1 MGRGLTM
8 LSAPWRIALT
18 SEIGTSHAA
27 SGTPCQDSAGHAIL
41 ETSHGPILVA
51 AVSDGAG
58 SATHSH
64 IGSAQAV
71 ATFIAE
77 VTLFL
82 NAERDISTIDAD
94 QALRWIRTAADAV
107 TAKAQSNNHEPRN
120 YSCTL
125 LAAIV
130 GADHAA
136 FIQIGDGAIVV
147 SHGDEDG
154 WSYVFW
160 PQHGEFANTTN
171 FIQSPELENIIA
183 FDLAPRRIDEFAIF
197 SDGIEN
203 LVLHKASRS
212 VQQSFFQSMIQ
223 PVRKIEVGGLAEE
236 LSEGLR
242 RYLASP
248 TICERTDDDKT
259 LVLATRSALI
269 ESSDA
274 RATA

>member
-1 MGRGLTM
+1 MQ
-8 LSAPWRIALT
+8 SAPWRIVLA

-27 SGTPCQDSAGHAIL
+27 TGAPCQDSVGHAFFDY
-41 ETSHGPILVA
+41 SHGVVLVV

-58 SATHSH
+58 SAAHSQL
-64 IGSAQAV
+64 GSSVAV
-71 ATFIAE
+71 KTFVSEVEQFLAGGGRVSGIDSARAVDWVRLAAEATVVIAKSNE
-77 VTLFL
+77 HD
-82 NAERDISTIDAD
+82 ARD
-94 QALRWIRTAADAV
+94 
-107 TAKAQSNNHEPRN
+107 

-130 GADHAA
+130 GDEQAA
-136 FIQIGDGAIVV
+136 FVQVGDGAIVV

-171 FIQSPELENIIA
+171 FIQSPELNSITA
-183 FDLAPRRIDEFAIF
+183 FDLAEQRIVEFAIF

-203 LVLHKASRS
+203 LVLHRATRT
-212 VQQSFFQSMIQ
+212 VQQTFFQTMIK
-223 PVRKIEVGGLAEE
+223 PVRESAVAGLDEH
-236 LSEGLR
+236 LSIGLR

-259 LVLATRSALI
+259 LVLATRAALPVTNN
-269 ESSDA
+269 EPA
-274 RATA
+274 RDS